1 MKRIFNTN
9 YNHQSLDFGLLILR
23 IGFAAIMIT
32 HGWGKLNMV
41 LSGAEIQFA
50 DPIGIGMVPSFYLT
64 IFAEFFCSVLVI
76 LGLFTRLA
84 LIPLMI
90 TMAVACFVVH
100 AADPFSKQEPSL
112 MLLIAFL
119 FLMFSGPGRYSIDHI
134 IARRTNKRR
143 TF

>member
-23 IGFAAIMIT
+23 VGFAAIILT
-32 HGWGKLNMV
+32 HGWGKLSVV
-41 LSGAEIQFA
+41 LSGAEIQFG
-50 DPIGIGMVPSFYLT
+50 DPIGLGMATSFYLA
-64 IFAEFFCSVLVI
+64 IFAEVFCAILVM

-84 LIPLMI
+84 LIPLII

-100 AADPFSKQEPSL
+100 SADPFSKQEPSL
-112 MLLIAFL
+112 MFLIAFV
-119 FLMFSGPGRYSIDHI
+119 FLLFSGPGRFSIDSI
-134 IARRTNKRR
+134 IARRTNRRR